1 MPPRSAKKATG
12 GPGTKRGAR
21 ATRGTPK
28 AQQNQPDVAQQSV
41 KAEEVSVEVKEEVKV
56 EQVNLVEEEKVP
68 EPEPEPKPEAAE
80 PKSEK
85 KLDANGMVSAKS
97 KFFFEKNLF
106 CLGLGLF
113 CFVVL

>member
-1 MPPRSAKKATG
+1 MPPRSAKKAVA

-41 KAEEVSVEVKEEVKV
+41 KAEEVSVEVKDEVKV

-80 PKSEK
+80 PKSEM
-85 KLDANGMVSAKS
+85 KLEANGMVSAKS
-97 KFFFEKNLF
+97 KFFLGKNLF
-106 CLGLGLF
+106 CSGLF